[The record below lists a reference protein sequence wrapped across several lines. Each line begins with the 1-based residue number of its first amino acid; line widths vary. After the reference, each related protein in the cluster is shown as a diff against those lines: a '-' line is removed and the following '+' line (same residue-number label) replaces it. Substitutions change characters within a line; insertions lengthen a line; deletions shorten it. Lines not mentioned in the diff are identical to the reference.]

1 MDVNRINPQ
10 TKYTALHNACW
21 RGHIDV
27 VRALLRHGA
36 DIHILNG
43 EVRERRV
50 VLMNREKQVYNVLK

>member
-43 EVRERRV
+43 EVRER
-50 VLMNREKQVYNVLK
+50 EWYK